1 MSIFRSYFSKNNTI
15 TYSSTTNTGRNP
27 ITQLYFG
34 SPNDTLGPV
43 GYSRFI
49 FDLDLTDLQSKISE
63 GQVTQ
68 STITSHILRMT
79 NTSAFDTELLNS
91 TTSEGSRRATS
102 FDLVLY
108 RIPTSTCTD
117 AEMCSWDEGVG
128 YDYNDTK
135 LSKNSSSGSLSI
147 DNLNSDRSYSDRPS
161 NWPKKSTLYSWG
173 NPGTYNNSG
182 PLPVEIDRQHFE
194 LGNEDIAFDMT
205 TEINTRLF
213 NNSPGYFQ
221 IGYVVAYL
229 PAYEQITGLTENYS
243 VGFFTRHTQ
252 TFYQPFLE
260 TNYNDLITDNRN
272 NFASNRTNYLY
283 LYSYYNGDFKKLDSL
298 PKVNILDPNGDPIS
312 GFTGLTTTAIT
323 TGVYAVT
330 IPPIT
335 GYSTPCEFSDVWS
348 GITVDGNRLSNIT
361 NTFILLPNSSA
372 YQIGVDSKEPSL
384 FGFDFY
390 GIKQNEK
397 ILNTDKRKVG
407 VIVKKA
413 YSTQQILNDIKTY
426 YRIYVR
432 EGTTEVQVQDWTQ
445 INRTPNEYYFIFD
458 MVDKLP
464 NEYYVD
470 MKVESS
476 GQVDTYKKQL
486 TFQIVNRK

>member
-1 MSIFRSYFSKNNTI
+1 
-15 TYSSTTNTGRNP
+15 
-27 ITQLYFG
+27 
-34 SPNDTLGPV
+34 
-43 GYSRFI
+43 
-49 FDLDLTDLQSKISE
+49 
-63 GQVTQ
+63 
-68 STITSHILRMT
+68 
-79 NTSAFDTELLNS
+79 
-91 TTSEGSRRATS
+91 
-102 FDLVLY
+102 
-108 RIPTSTCTD
+108 
-117 AEMCSWDEGVG
+117 
-128 YDYNDTK
+128 
-135 LSKNSSSGSLSI
+135 
-147 DNLNSDRSYSDRPS
+147 
-161 NWPKKSTLYSWG
+161 
-173 NPGTYNNSG
+173 
-182 PLPVEIDRQHFE
+182 
-194 LGNEDIAFDMT
+194 
-205 TEINTRLF
+205 
-213 NNSPGYFQ
+213 
-221 IGYVVAYL
+221 
-229 PAYEQITGLTENYS
+229 
-243 VGFFTRHTQ
+243 
-252 TFYQPFLE
+252 
-260 TNYNDLITDNRN
+260 
-272 NFASNRTNYLY
+272 
-283 LYSYYNGDFKKLDSL
+283 
-298 PKVNILDPNGDPIS
+298 VNILDPNGDPIS